1 MYACVPCHIEQHAP
15 RILAIA
21 CCDGFGLLINKSR
34 VLKSTSLRADAV
46 ISQETNFANS
56 RNALDGCVVLRG
68 AEETCSPLT
77 LWQFGTSTLH
87 KVASST
93 AQTSSVALEISMLLA
108 ASHSLG
114 VGGHIG
120 QRFEDCTLPRT
131 EMTIWGGHSYGKKPM
146 KSEKNIKMNRPC

>member
-1 MYACVPCHIEQHAP
+1 MYACVPCHVEQHAP

-87 KVASST
+87 KVA
-93 AQTSSVALEISMLLA
+93 AQQPSSVALAISMLLA
-108 ASHSLG
+108 ASLES
-114 VGGHIG
+114 VAI
-120 QRFEDCTLPRT
+120 
-131 EMTIWGGHSYGKKPM
+131 
-146 KSEKNIKMNRPC
+146 